1 MKKTLKDN
9 ELENVSGGTWKEI
22 KELREALRLNADIK
36 ELERILRKH
45 NIYCD
50 ISEDQYGYN
59 DYYDI
64 ENKKV
69 LTHQEVIELIK
80 NNRWRN

>member
-22 KELREALRLNADIK
+22 KELREALRRNADIK
-36 ELERILRKH
+36 ELESILRKH
-45 NIYCD
+45 NIY
-50 ISEDQYGYN
+50 SEINESQYGHN

-64 ENKKV
+64 ENSKP

-80 NNRWRN
+80 NNHWHN